1 MQNVYIIV
9 SCWLMVFMITC
20 ITVPSAEFIN
30 HLLMQNHSDCTD
42 ERGIDDDE
50 EEEEDDDEDYSVLA
64 PTPKRRKLAS
74 LIALDASLKSGLYPE
89 FKGVEGPLDSHGPES
104 SDAFDYLEDCW
115 WIS

>member
-20 ITVPSAEFIN
+20 ITVQSAEFIN

-50 EEEEDDDEDYSVLA
+50 TTRIIQFWHLPQSVVSWL
-64 PTPKRRKLAS
+64 
-74 LIALDASLKSGLYPE
+74 
-89 FKGVEGPLDSHGPES
+89 V
-104 SDAFDYLEDCW
+104 
-115 WIS
+115 